1 MEIRWKHLGYMLT
14 FLVLMFAAIVVF
26 AERPPK
32 RMLEYVTSHKLAHD
46 GKCDIKSQKGVEC
59 LIYYDEANDIIW
71 LILFDNPPTRITA
84 IIGVKDGKETVLWSD
99 AIWQQRHTGTK
110 KRRNSKN

>member
-46 GKCDIKSQKGVEC
+46 GKCNIKSQKGVEC

-71 LILFDNPPTRITA
+71 LILFDSPPTRITA
-84 IIGVKDGKETVLWSD
+84 IIGVKDGKETVLWSGN
-99 AIWQQRHTGTK
+99 I
-110 KRRNSKN
+110 